1 MTIMRQVLTRNV
13 QKIGAASK
21 VVILSILV
29 LNNINCTPQ
38 DVGLVL
44 TFFKPETPKW
54 VFLQIMKTQMKCHT
68 RRQGLYCLLR
78 QNRISETEN

>member
-1 MTIMRQVLTRNV
+1 MTIKLQILTRNV

-29 LNNINCTPQ
+29 LNNINCAPQ

-44 TFFKPETPKW
+44 TIFKPETPKW
-54 VFLQIMKTQMKCHT
+54 VLLQIVKTQSRILEIEK
-68 RRQGLYCLLR
+68 LYKIL
-78 QNRISETEN
+78 